1 MLYSA
6 LINVM
11 VKAAR
16 RAGRS
21 LKRDLGE
28 VEHLQVSLKGPAN
41 FVSLADK
48 RAEEMIY
55 TDLAKARPGYGFIGE
70 EGGNREGADKTHTWI
85 VDPLDGT
92 TNFLHGIA
100 QFAISIALKRE
111 DLIIAGVI
119 YNPANEELYIA
130 ERGKGAFLNDTRLRV
145 AGRRRLDECV
155 IACGL
160 PHLGRGDHNLSRL
173 EMTAIQN
180 RVAGL
185 RRFGAASLDMAFVA
199 AGRLDGYWE
208 RNLQPWDMA
217 AGQIMVREAGGT
229 VSGFDGNDDPLKTG
243 QVICGNEFV
252 HAELVKILKPLG
264 K

>member
-1 MLYSA
+1 MLHSA

-28 VEHLQVSLKGPAN
+28 IEHLQVSLKGPAN

-48 RAEEMIY
+48 RAEEMLY
-55 TDLAKARPGYGFIGE
+55 DDLAKARPGYGFIGE
-70 EGGNREGADKTHTWI
+70 EGGHREGADKSHTWI

-92 TNFLHGIA
+92 TNFLHGIP
-100 QFAISIALKRE
+100 QFSISIALQR
-111 DLIIAGVI
+111 DATLIAGVI
-119 YNPANEELYIA
+119 YNPANDELYIA
-130 ERGKGAFLNDTRLRV
+130 ERGKGAFLNDQRLRV

-160 PHLGRGDHNLSRL
+160 PHIGRGDHQLANR
-173 EMTAIQN
+173 EMAAIQN
-180 RVAGL
+180 KVAGL
-185 RRFGAASLDMAFVA
+185 RRFGAASLDLAFVA

-208 RNLQPWDMA
+208 RNLQQWDIA
-217 AGQIMVREAGGT
+217 AGQIILREAGGIVT
-229 VSGFDGNDDPLKTG
+229 GVDGNDNALTTG
-243 QVICGNEFV
+243 HVLCGNEHV
-252 HAELVKILKPLG
+252 HAELLKILKPLE